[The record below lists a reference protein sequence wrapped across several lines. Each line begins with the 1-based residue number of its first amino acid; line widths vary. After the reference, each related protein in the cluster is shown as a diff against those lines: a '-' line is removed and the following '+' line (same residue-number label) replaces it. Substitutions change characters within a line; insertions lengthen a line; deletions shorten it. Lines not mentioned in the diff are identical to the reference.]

1 MYLRSVELMM
11 DKVENR
17 KKYPFDIPA
26 IESLKRLEFRNNITF
41 LSAKMDRA
49 NPPCW
54 RESLI
59 NADSI
64 QRGRQE

>member
-26 IESLKRLEFRNNITF
+26 IESLKRLEFSNNITF
-41 LSAKMDRA
+41 CR
-49 NPPCW
+49 
-54 RESLI
+54 
-59 NADSI
+59 
-64 QRGRQE
+64 